1 MTALSR
7 KMKII
12 FVNGCFDILHRGH
25 LELLSY
31 AKSLGDKLVVAID
44 SDEKIKNDKGNA
56 RPINCVEDRKYF
68 LSCVQFVDEVRI
80 FNSAEELENLIKDIS
95 PDIMVVGTDWR
106 GKTIVGGQFAKKIK
120 YFKRINEYST
130 TQIIEHISNR

>member
-1 MTALSR
+1 
-7 KMKII
+7 
-12 FVNGCFDILHRGH
+12 
-25 LELLSY
+25 
-31 AKSLGDKLVVAID
+31 
-44 SDEKIKNDKGNA
+44 
-56 RPINCVEDRKYF
+56 
-68 LSCVQFVDEVRI
+68 VDEVRI